1 MSHYRRFSNLQFAQ
15 RCIFI
20 TGIFWDLYS
29 TYSLIYVDASLGI
42 FSLYV
47 LFFIALLSPTSRI
60 VTISNLTPSLFDQLH
75 REHGETLSCPCSTI
89 TIPYSTF
96 VTNMVSFHPFELLA
110 ALCSISNDTVSKALL
125 DIQNNQL
132 VTVELLEEEDIQSQ
146 VEAMVKLVQTTAY
159 VQVTSFLQLVQ
170 MMYRSNT
177 LVSAFGTNA
186 VVQIGS
192 GRVLIY
198 STNYVR
204 PYITEINPSYA
215 LSCAETNMKT
225 PAVFY
230 AQPLDTSIND
240 HIDWPTYHGA
250 YSSSIISA
258 SIDGFFGGCFALDSI
273 LNSTLDCLHNFQC
286 LETLF
291 DYFPALNQSKFKLID
306 LPLSSGR
313 RNISVNDLV
322 SDLFI
327 EQNSTKINYT
337 NYFNQCA
344 PLVCTYSTIDS
355 INLSSILS
363 LLISLY
369 GGLTAIL
376 RLIAPLLITI
386 IWKIRHRPIK
396 ITINYGSI
404 LCLLLFNSLKSQTI
418 TIIEKNP
425 SLTKYKQLQILYP
438 DTLTCP
444 CANTT
449 MPYKT
454 FVSLSPI
461 FHQICSSDLIS
472 ESWISLLS
480 NSGPNDVLGGSWIS
494 KAAQYFGLLSS
505 ICQLANSTATNNTH
519 VFFAR
524 TFVTSYVLIETD
536 FNIQVNATVKQLTES
551 IVISFNLFNIMTRL
565 FIQADQPIIVSPE
578 YNSQVK
584 LDYINTTAGTK
595 NPQALH
601 FTFVFNTITK
611 NNSVSS
617 GPICQCVVDPNC
629 QGPITFAI
637 EGTAGILR
645 LPGYHPPYIPS
656 AYVAPGLVDAC
667 YTIDFLL
674 LSTLQ
679 CFYTDSNC
687 MNKLIYYT
695 NNKTYP
701 SPANDS
707 NLYAHALIYN
717 QTTTRFPP
725 NTSVSSIVEEM
736 MIEQWNASL
745 SFPDYYK
752 ACAPTYCTYTQ
763 IKHAETFSELLVTLI
778 STVGGLVMVLRLIT
792 FQLVKIIFGLF
803 QKKPKKQQQV
813 RRKLLDRF
821 KALLSKLITFL
832 SAKMLNLN
840 IFPARIFG
848 SNIDRIMVK
857 YLGQWSTRLYLI
869 LLSIIFIIL
878 TLYTAIQPQT
888 LTKSFSTPSL
898 NFYKNLMN
906 DHSDELE
913 CPCSLIS
920 SPYDDYVQIQPI
932 FHQICS
938 SDLISN
944 EWRLNI
950 TANLISNLSVY
961 NHRDYRLFLS
971 THLQFLNGLCQLS
984 MQTVNQSIQ
993 QSLSSLMITK
1003 QLLSEENFNLH
1014 INSMINEAKS
1024 NAPSTFIRLFS
1035 LLQATNHGNAIVSA
1049 YGTNYQYLAA
1059 DDSTFQSILYT
1070 QAMIYD
1076 DNCSC
1081 QLNSTCIINASF
1093 IEINSTQPITIK
1105 GLKMGCTPSE
1115 SLLASTLEC
1124 FYDQSCINLIQTM
1137 AGYNKNITPIP
1148 LNITNSRFLM
1158 NMTVMNLINDL
1169 FVEKW
1174 SAIMNYSSY
1183 FYKCSP
1189 MICSYTYIQQ
1199 LDSFYTL
1206 TYLLGLY
1213 GGLTIVLKWI
1223 SPKIVYFI
1231 SKIYQRRKKT
1241 TNSIKPISTV
1251 ESETIEIMD
1260 ANNINNTTASSQS
1273 LQTVPTHSK
1282 KLFSVSSNYWIFGL
1296 IVFIIVT
1303 IGILIPFIYVFQEKK
1318 NHSASTVQLEY
1329 IEIDYASCNKC
1340 YIFSES
1346 ISITKKK
1353 IATTVSS
1360 KPTLGKLPKPNY
1372 QNMQYKKLLIGKNE
1386 EDAEMASKRTDAF
1399 DVSPERKSES
1409 ENINNIKQS
1418 TRPRTGFLIA
1428 IISTTIWIIFIE
1440 KAETTINTTTT
1451 TRDASTAET
1460 TILTASTTTAAMLTT
1475 WTTETSIHTTS
1486 AAKTTMLT
1494 TSTNSHTTTM
1504 SKPKWDKWKQNA
1516 ITVAGGNGEGQEL
1529 NQLNRSH
1536 GIFIDKKKNIFIA
1549 DSHNH
1554 RIVEWK
1560 YNANEG
1566 QIIAGGNGNG
1576 SRMDQLSFPIDVIVD
1591 EQNHSI
1597 IIADYGNRRVILWF
1611 NQNQQ
1616 ILIKNITCYG
1626 LAMDKHGFL
1635 YVSDYHKNEV
1645 RRWKMG
1651 EYNNEGIVVAGG
1663 NEQGSRLNQLHTPT
1677 FIFVDE
1683 DQSIYVPDVN
1693 NNRVVKWRKDAK
1705 EGTVV
1710 AGRSSQGK
1718 SLSQLCLPKGV
1729 IVDDLG
1735 QIYVADLC
1743 NDRIMRWCE
1752 GKEEGEIVVGG
1763 NGQGN
1768 KSNQL
1773 HYPYGLS
1780 FDDEG
1785 NLYVADFLNH
1795 RIQKFEI
1802 IL

>member
-1 MSHYRRFSNLQFAQ
+1 MKIRNFIAWFHDYVHNYNL
-15 RCIFI
+15 FI
-20 TGIFWDLYS
+20 PDEDDYEDDNDKSINPTVRVKQQKHSTWLYVF
-29 TYSLIYVDASLGI
+29 LFII
-42 FSLYV
+42 SLYV
-47 LFFIALLSPTSRI
+47 LFFIALLNPSSRI
-60 VTISNLTPSLFDQLH
+60 VTISNLTPSLFDQLD

-96 VTNMVSFHPFELLA
+96 VINMVSFHAFELLA
-110 ALCSISNDTVSKALL
+110 ALCSISNDIVSKALL

-132 VTVELLEEEDIQSQ
+132 VTVELLEEEDIRLQ
-146 VEAMVKLVQTTAY
+146 VDAMVELVQATAY
-159 VQVTSFLQLVQ
+159 VQLTSFLQFVQ

-186 VVQIGS
+186 FVQIGTYGLS
-192 GRVLIY
+192 
-198 STNYVR
+198 
-204 PYITEINPSYA
+204 ITPTYQINPNKSIGLALNA
-215 LSCAETNMKT
+215 LSCSEKTMVT

-230 AQPLDTSIND
+230 LQPLDTAVFD
-240 HIDWPTYHGA
+240 HTNWPVYSALGIA
-250 YSSSIISA
+250 YSNHSA
-258 SIDGFFGGCFALDSI
+258 SADGFFGGCFPLDAV
-273 LNSTLDCLHNFQC
+273 LASTLDC
-286 LETLF
+286 
-291 DYFPALNQSKFKLID
+291 
-306 LPLSSGR
+306 
-313 RNISVNDLV
+313 
-322 SDLFI
+322 
-327 EQNSTKINYT
+327 
-337 NYFNQCA
+337 
-344 PLVCTYSTIDS
+344 
-355 INLSSILS
+355 
-363 LLISLY
+363 
-369 GGLTAIL
+369 
-376 RLIAPLLITI
+376 
-386 IWKIRHRPIK
+386 
-396 ITINYGSI
+396 SI
-404 LCLLLFNSLKSQTI
+404 LCLLLFNSLKSQTV

-425 SLTKYKQLQILYP
+425 SLTKYNQLQILYP

-449 MPYKT
+449 MPYET

-461 FHQICSSDLIS
+461 FHQVCSSNLIN

-480 NSGPNDVLGGSWIS
+480 NSDVADVKGGSWIG

-505 ICQLANSTATNNTH
+505 ICQLANLTASDNIHN
-519 VFFAR
+519 FFAR

-536 FNIQVNATVKQLTES
+536 FNIQVNTTVMQLTES
-551 IVISFNLFNIMTRL
+551 IVISFNLFNSMTRL
-565 FIQADQPIIVSPE
+565 FMQADQPIIILP
-578 YNSQVK
+578 NSQVISN
-584 LDYINTTAGTK
+584 YINTTAGTS
-595 NPQALH
+595 NPEALH
-601 FTFVFNTITK
+601 FKFRFNTITK
-611 NNSVSS
+611 DISVPDC
-617 GPICQCVVDPNC
+617 PICQCVVDPNC
-629 QGPITFAI
+629 QGPIDFAI
-637 EGTAGILR
+637 QNAIGILR
-645 LPGYHPPYIPS
+645 LPGLHPI
-656 AYVAPGLVDAC
+656 YVASDYKAPGLVDGC
-667 YTIDFLL
+667 YTVDLLL

-679 CFYTDSNC
+679 CFYADSDC
-687 MNKLIYYT
+687 MNQLLYHI
-695 NNKTYP
+695 NKTYP
-701 SPANDS
+701 SSAINP
-707 NLYAHALIYN
+707 NLYAHPLIYE
-717 QTTTRFPP
+717 QASTRFPP

-736 MIEQWNASL
+736 MIEQWNTSL
-745 SFPDYYK
+745 SFSNYYK

-763 IKHAETFSELLVTLI
+763 IEHAETFSKLLVTMI
-778 STVGGLVMVLRLIT
+778 STVGGLAMALRLIT
-792 FQLVKIIFGLF
+792 FQFVKIVFSLF
-803 QKKPKKQQQV
+803 QKKTKKQQQV

-821 KALLSKLITFL
+821 KVLLSKLITFL
-832 SAKMLNLN
+832 SIKVLNLN
-840 IFPARIFG
+840 IFPARTFG
-848 SNIDRIMVK
+848 SKIDRILVK
-857 YLGQWSTRLYLI
+857 HLGQWSTRLYLI
-869 LLSIIFIIL
+869 LLSITFVIL
-878 TLYTAIQPQT
+878 TLYTLIQPQT
-888 LTKSFSTPSL
+888 LTKSFPTPSL
-898 NFYKNLMN
+898 NFYQNLMN
-906 DHSDELE
+906 SHSDELE

-920 SPYDDYVQIQPI
+920 SPYDGYVQIQPI

-950 TANLISNLSVY
+950 TANLISNLSAY
-961 NHRDYRLFLS
+961 NQRDYRLFLS
-971 THLQFLNGLCQLS
+971 THLQLLNGLCQLS

-993 QSLSSLMITK
+993 QSLSSLMVTK

-1014 INSMINEAKS
+1014 INSMINEAKF
-1024 NAPSTFIRLFS
+1024 NAPSTLIRLLS
-1035 LLQATNHGNAIVSA
+1035 LLRATNHGNAIVSS
-1049 YGTNYQYLAA
+1049 YGTNYQYKASVYDLHQ
-1059 DDSTFQSILYT
+1059 TTLYT

-1093 IEINSTQPITIK
+1093 IEINSIQSITIK

-1137 AGYNKNITPIP
+1137 TGYNKNITPIP

-1158 NMTVMNLINDL
+1158 NMTVMNLINNL

-1174 SAIMNYSSY
+1174 SSILNYSSY

-1199 LDSFYTL
+1199 LNSFYTI

-1223 SPKIVYFI
+1223 SPKIVYLVN
-1231 SKIYQRRKKT
+1231 KTYQRRKKT
-1241 TNSIKPISTV
+1241 TNSIKPISTI

-1260 ANNINNTTASSQS
+1260 ADNINNATVSSQS
-1273 LQTVPTHSK
+1273 LQTAPTHSK
-1282 KLFSVSSNYWIFGL
+1282 KLFSVSSHYWIFGL
-1296 IVFIIVT
+1296 IGFILVT
-1303 IGILIPFIYVFQEKK
+1303 IGILIPFIYVLQERK
-1318 NHSASTVQLEY
+1318 NRSASAEP
-1329 IEIDYASCNKC
+1329 
-1340 YIFSES
+1340 
-1346 ISITKKK
+1346 ISITRKKV
-1353 IATTVSS
+1353 ATTVSS
-1360 KPTLGKLPKPNY
+1360 KPTLEKLPKPNY

-1386 EDAEMASKRTDAF
+1386 EDVEMAAKRATTYDT
-1399 DVSPERKSES
+1399 SPECKSES
-1409 ENINNIKQS
+1409 ENKNNIKQS
-1418 TRPRTGFLIA
+1418 TRPQTGFKKTEP
-1428 IISTTIWIIFIE
+1428 IID
-1440 KAETTINTTTT
+1440 TTTT
-1451 TRDASTAET
+1451 TIDVSTAET
-1460 TILTASTTTAAMLTT
+1460 TILTASTTTAAMLTM

-1486 AAKTTMLT
+1486 TAKTTMLT
-1494 TSTNSHTTTM
+1494 RSTNSHTTTM
-1504 SKPKWDKWKQNA
+1504 SKPKWDKWKQNG

-1536 GIFIDKKKNIFIA
+1536 GIFIDKKKIIFIA

-1591 EQNHSI
+1591 QQNHSI
-1597 IIADYGNRRVILWF
+1597 IIADYGNRRVIRWF

-1663 NEQGSRLNQLHTPT
+1663 NEQGSQLNQLHTPT

-1763 NGQGN
+1763 NGLGN